1 VRKFGRMLV
10 QDAPFQCK
18 LQGGITRYRL
28 GLVRNGFTR
37 SAKTLFLAT
46 PCVDAGLQGA
56 QGNFAAKTQRENW
69 PSKEIKKILA
79 SHKKPRYYSLI
90 GC

>member
-1 VRKFGRMLV
+1 
-10 QDAPFQCK
+10 
-18 LQGGITRYRL
+18 QGGITRCRL

-37 SAKTLFLAT
+37 SAKTLFSLKRRI
-46 PCVDAGLQGA
+46 DAGLQGTP
-56 QGNFAAKTQRENW
+56 GNFAAKKQRENR

-79 SHKKPRYYSLI
+79 SHKKPRYYSVI